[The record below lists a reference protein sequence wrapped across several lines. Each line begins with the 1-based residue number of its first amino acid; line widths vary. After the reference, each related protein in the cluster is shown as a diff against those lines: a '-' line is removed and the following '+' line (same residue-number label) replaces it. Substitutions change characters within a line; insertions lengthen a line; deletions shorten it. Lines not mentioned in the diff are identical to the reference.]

1 MRSMWTRNG
10 KKIQSN
16 KAYHFAFGRNTIC
29 QRKLKRVIKLIRENI
44 NSDKN
49 NQKTF
54 YFLQAISKIPDKTV
68 ERIIHQYN
76 MDEHV
81 YQGKGFAYLQQMIIS
96 GYQNEEKMLENEIR
110 KFGRTPKKVKV
121 ERGEVVSFH
130 FKIVEGIF
138 DLTKILDRKELDD
151 FNKTLIDVGILKNKY
166 LERSPYFYMKAT
178 VLFDILSTMEV
189 NGLLSSFAC

>member
-1 MRSMWTRNG
+1 MKCEACGHET
-10 KKIQSN
+10 
-16 KAYHFAFGRNTIC
+16 GRKYNPTKRINSLLEERGSKTIC
-29 QRKLKRVIKLIRENI
+29 QRRLKRVIKLIRENI

-121 ERGEVVSFH
+121 ERGEY
-130 FKIVEGIF
+130 
-138 DLTKILDRKELDD
+138 
-151 FNKTLIDVGILKNKY
+151 KNVY
-166 LERSPYFYMKAT
+166 S
-178 VLFDILSTMEV
+178 S
-189 NGLLSSFAC
+189 NGGDSISS

>member
-1 MRSMWTRNG
+1 MKCEACGHENGRKYNPTRR
-10 KKIQSN
+10 IISLLEEREQL
-16 KAYHFAFGRNTIC
+16 C
-29 QRKLKRVIKLIRENI
+29 QRRLQRVIKLIRSNI
-44 NSDKN
+44 NSDKD

-121 ERGEVVSFH
+121 ERGEY
-130 FKIVEGIF
+130 
-138 DLTKILDRKELDD
+138 
-151 FNKTLIDVGILKNKY
+151 KNVY
-166 LERSPYFYMKAT
+166 S
-178 VLFDILSTMEV
+178 S
-189 NGLLSSFAC
+189 NGGNSISS